1 MMGNE
6 KVIGQILDY
15 IPHIN
20 YDKVAD
26 PTRTVS
32 LFETTIRHLGGLLSG
47 IALGLLNPMAHV
59 TDKMQPTTCSRKPW
73 PASRSPTARLC
84 R

>member
-6 KVIGQILDY
+6 KVISQILDY
-15 IPHIN
+15 IPQIN

-26 PTRTVS
+26 PTQTVS

-47 IALGLLNPMAHV
+47 KACGLLNYMASV
-59 TDKMQPTTCSRKPW
+59 TDHVQPMTCCPKP
-73 PASRSPTARLC
+73 
-84 R
+84 